1 MESCSNFCVF
11 LLPCIFALF
20 RIGRGKQK
28 IATTSFFFQKLLQTL
43 ELASKTF
50 WLIVLTLLTQ
60 WSEISRPHLGPIQ
73 IIELEPR
80 PPLKKVFFLVK
91 SLIEVMITSLI
102 VVLELPNIGHMT
114 TSRTQY
120 KSLIRILLVTS
131 WVEILTL
138 KPLIQNNFDV
148 RRSRIAIFADV
159 IKSLTM
165 FVKTIFKNSKNV
177 KK

>member
-1 MESCSNFCVF
+1 
-11 LLPCIFALF
+11 
-20 RIGRGKQK
+20 
-28 IATTSFFFQKLLQTL
+28 
-43 ELASKTF
+43 
-50 WLIVLTLLTQ
+50 
-60 WSEISRPHLGPIQ
+60 
-73 IIELEPR
+73 
-80 PPLKKVFFLVK
+80 
-91 SLIEVMITSLI
+91 MITSLI

-165 FVKTIFKNSKNV
+165 FVKTIFKSSKNV